1 MLPYYKFIDK
11 DILTDSKF
19 LFYKSGA
26 IHDIYSIHWKFSIF
40 NDKFSITYCGTYDNE
55 LICQKETIYYSCK
68 FKHIPA
74 REAADINYTPLTKV
88 KFNIFNP
95 SSKLYH
101 IKSIDM
107 KEDLY
112 GEGFSYHISC

>member
-1 MLPYYKFIDK
+1 MLSFD
-11 DILTDSKF
+11 
-19 LFYKSGA
+19 A
-26 IHDIYSIHWKFSIF
+26 RF
-40 NDKFSITYCGTYDNE
+40 NDKNYCYLNWKFFILNDTLSVKYYGTIYDNK
-55 LICQKETIYYSCK
+55 IAHAQETIYYSCK

-88 KFNIFNP
+88 KFNVFNP